1 MAGFVLATLLGF
13 QTARFA
19 NPIDF
24 DFEVGATE
32 FAVESL
38 GKTTGIPMRAVGPAS
53 KETVFLHVENRP
65 IREVMDELAKAIVA
79 EWSVSSDGYWTLK
92 RTEKQEAEAYAARFA
107 KDVEQAEQWKK
118 SVLKH
123 LDQPFD
129 SKSLD
134 KIVKE
139 YRQLDYDSEMAQRK
153 DEQLSDPDNARLNN
167 LQNQGPGER
176 LLARCVKDLDVR
188 QIAKAMR
195 EGHMVFST
203 EPNASQLPFPTDI
216 RPALKLAYD
225 EQMTWS
231 DALVRNPA
239 RPLPPKEDDYDPTEP
254 PETERDPWDRARMQS
269 WERLLPYR
277 QVPTHAVLKFSDRY
291 CTLSAWSDD
300 GIPILESFE
309 WGFGVDDRLDDE
321 YKFLLSFDEDATK
334 PLEVKPSSEWQA
346 LYELTKVDRE
356 NPEETE
362 FKTPF
367 SKSEARRILQPYFD
381 DPIHN
386 DPLKIGNQEILSGLV
401 KKERRSVIAC
411 LPDSMLQ
418 TRIQNRPVSRLLSK
432 DEKDQSNYKDVQT
445 NISDQW
451 VSITPRYRL
460 SDWNQKMDR
469 NEARIFN
476 QEYRSTGNVSLLTYL
491 RASIGRN
498 VENAEIQPQYFL
510 NLQFSKD
517 VAWSIPQRANF
528 RYLLL
533 SLSDEQ
539 LLRLRQGQVIRYSQ
553 LTSGQFDLVK
563 PLVLGEHVSMYA
575 FNEPTANFA
584 AIDPTMEMP
593 KGVVNSG
600 GIALEKVEDEFCG
613 IHQEKDLG
621 KQDVTLLRLDQRK
634 ETYMSRALHC
644 FTGGFIQVPETS
656 FLDFRKQNRL
666 TLKCYTAPDRYVSDD
681 FIEAMPEGGQRYAYS
696 ELSPQMIERIKR
708 AKGFAAW

>member
-1 MAGFVLATLLGF
+1 MAGFVLAALLGF

-38 GKTTGIPMRAVGPAS
+38 GKTTGIPMRVVGPAS

-79 EWSVSSDGYWTLK
+79 EWSLSSDGYWTLQ
-92 RTEKQEAEAYAARFA
+92 RTAKQESDAYAARFA

-118 SVLKH
+118 NVLKH

-134 KIVKE
+134 KMVKE
-139 YRQLDYDSEMAQRK
+139 YRQLDYDLEMAQRK
-153 DEQLSDPDNARLNN
+153 DENINKRDAERLGT
-167 LQNQGPGER
+167 LQEQGPGKR
-176 LLARCVKDLDVR
+176 LFARCIKDLDVR

-203 EPNASQLPFPTDI
+203 DPNASQLPFPTDI

-225 EQMTWS
+225 EQLTWG
-231 DALVRNPA
+231 DMLVRNPA
-239 RPLPPKEDDYDPTEP
+239 RPLPPKEDDYDSTEP
-254 PETERDPWDRARMQS
+254 PEAERDPWDRARMQS

-277 QVPTHAVLKFSDRY
+277 QVPTHAILKVSDGY
-291 CTLSAWSDD
+291 WSVTAWSDD
-300 GIPILESFE
+300 GVPILESFE
-309 WGFGVDDRLDDE
+309 ESFATYDRLEDE

-346 LYELTKVDRE
+346 LYELTRIDRK
-356 NPEETE
+356 NQEEPE
-362 FKTPF
+362 FKTPL
-367 SKSEARRILQPYFD
+367 SKAEARRILQPYFV
-381 DPIHN
+381 DPVHN
-386 DPLKIGNQEILSGLV
+386 DPLKIGNQEILLELV

-418 TRIQNRPVSRLLSK
+418 TRIQNRPVSRLLSNTQ
-432 DEKDQSNYKDVQT
+432 DDLSNYDDIQT
-445 NISDQW
+445 TISDQW
-451 VSITPRYRL
+451 VSITPSFPL

-469 NEARIFN
+469 NAARMFG
-476 QEYRSTGNVSLLTYL
+476 QEYRSTGNVSLATYL
-491 RASIGRN
+491 KASIGRK
-498 VENAEIQPQYFL
+498 VENAEIQPPYFL
-510 NLQFSKD
+510 NLQFSKN

-533 SLSDEQ
+533 SLNDDQ
-539 LLRLRQGQVIRYSQ
+539 LLRLKQGQVIRYSQ
-553 LTSGQFDLVK
+553 LTPEQFDLIQ
-563 PLVLGEHVSMYA
+563 PLILGSHVRMYVY
-575 FNEPTANFA
+575 NEPTTNFA

-593 KGVVNSG
+593 RGVVNSG
-600 GIALEKVEDEFCG
+600 GIALEMAEDEFCG
-613 IHQEKDLG
+613 VHKEGELGEDDL
-621 KQDVTLLRLDQRK
+621 TLLRLDQRK
-634 ETYMSRALHC
+634 EFYVSREFRC
-644 FTGGFIQVPETS
+644 FAGGFIDIPQTS

-681 FIEAMPEGGQRYAYS
+681 FVEAMPEGGKRYPYS
-696 ELSPQMIERIKR
+696 ELSPKMIERINQ
-708 AKGFAAW
+708 AKNFLW